1 MKRIIT
7 TILAFTLTLTVFAQK
22 RAPQTRE
29 EQLNQRYTSGLF
41 STPDG
46 VYFDLEGDD
55 NASSAVSYLN
65 VLDWLQG
72 RVAGLQIYNFQGRRI
87 PVIRNQRASIYVD
100 EMRVDAD
107 FLNALPVTDIAMIK
121 VIKSPFFGGW
131 GGGGGAIAVYT
142 KDGDEEED

>member
-1 MKRIIT
+1 MKKIVT
-7 TILAFTLTLTVFAQK
+7 TAFAFILTLAVFAQQ

-29 EQLNQRYTSGLF
+29 EQLNKRYTSGLF

-55 NASSAVSYLN
+55 NTSSAISYFN
-65 VLDWLQG
+65 ILDWLQG
-72 RVAGLQIYNFQGRRI
+72 RVAGLQIYNYRGTRI
-87 PVIRNQRASIYVD
+87 PVIRNQRASIFVN

-107 FLNALPVTDIAMIK
+107 FLSALPVADIAMVK

-131 GGGGGAIAVYT
+131 GGAGGAIAVYT
-142 KDGDEEED
+142 KDGGELED